1 MTLHTTIS
9 DFYHIFHSGYCL
21 YCYTFPWYSLHSLVC
36 ILLPQESEMCIQYG
50 FPSQHVQV
58 QHHSIMYKALHNDLF
73 IIYLDL
79 SKDFHFTQ
87 ITTKGRLTEPAG
99 LMSMQEDLEVNV
111 DVRAWYVRV
120 GFSVTRS
127 TICFWALQCYFAEF
141 RKSTNNDIC
150 SLSHISVFAE
160 TWPEKDTHTAHKWF
174 ILQMRTC
181 QMPGIIVSSQ

>member
-1 MTLHTTIS
+1 
-9 DFYHIFHSGYCL
+9 
-21 YCYTFPWYSLHSLVC
+21 
-36 ILLPQESEMCIQYG
+36 MCIQHG

-111 DVRAWYVRV
+111 DVRA
-120 GFSVTRS
+120 
-127 TICFWALQCYFAEF
+127 
-141 RKSTNNDIC
+141 
-150 SLSHISVFAE
+150 
-160 TWPEKDTHTAHKWF
+160 
-174 ILQMRTC
+174 
-181 QMPGIIVSSQ
+181 